1 MPIRRPRGTVRQV
14 AGCVS
19 LQFSEEG
26 QVWRFIF
33 GGRLTVCN

>member
-1 MPIRRPRGTVRQV
+1 MPLRRPRGTVRQV
-14 AGCVS
+14 ARCVS

-33 GGRLTVCN
+33 GGRLAACD